1 MIPTRKKISL
11 LEEKSN
17 VHQRSINSF
26 YGQFSMIL
34 DYLNVEIEE
43 TPKITKL
50 VPKKKKE
57 KKNGK
62 TDN

>member
-1 MIPTRKKISL
+1 MIPIRKRISL

-17 VHQRSINSF
+17 MHQRSINSF
-26 YGQFSMIL
+26 YRQFSMIL

-50 VPKKKKE
+50 VPKKKEE
-57 KKNGK
+57 KKNGE